1 MICITGDGKDGK
13 DGKDYQ
19 EGKDWESKI
28 PSKSR
33 ILHLGLVAWA
43 LEVCSLAQ

>member
-13 DGKDYQ
+13 DGKDHQ
-19 EGKDWESKI
+19 EAKDRESK
-28 PSKSR
+28 